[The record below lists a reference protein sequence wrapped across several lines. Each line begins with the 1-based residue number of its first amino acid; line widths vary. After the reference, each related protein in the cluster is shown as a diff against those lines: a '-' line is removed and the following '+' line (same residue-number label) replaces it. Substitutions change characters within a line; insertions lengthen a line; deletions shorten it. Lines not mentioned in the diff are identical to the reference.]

1 MTTIISPS
9 LDETAHTKHRHLGF
23 AGIYTV
29 FADRFRVRRE
39 RVRIQISGIEYA
51 KLSGPRTLGKLSNRL
66 KAEFGGDIEIGK
78 YRSIST
84 DGTTRWYIVAEAHP
98 FAP

>member
-9 LDETAHTKHRHLGF
+9 LDEAIHTQHGHLGF

-39 RVRIQISGIEYA
+39 RVRMQVSGIEYA
-51 KLSGPRTLGKLSNRL
+51 KLSGPRTLSKLGKRL

-78 YRSIST
+78 YRSVST
-84 DGTTRWYIVAEAHP
+84 DGTTRWYVVAEAHP